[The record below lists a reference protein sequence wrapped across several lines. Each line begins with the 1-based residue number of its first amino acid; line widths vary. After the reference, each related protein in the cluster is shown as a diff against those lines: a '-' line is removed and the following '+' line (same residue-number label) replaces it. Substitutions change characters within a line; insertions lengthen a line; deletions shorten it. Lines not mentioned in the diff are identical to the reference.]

1 MKHEEKT
8 PNLSVHFHFNENW
21 RVMNQLFKIKHEI
34 GNASIR
40 ITNNMTLTTNME
52 EIMHAYMIMTLDK
65 ITPTLFW

>member
-1 MKHEEKT
+1 MKHGGKN
-8 PNLSVHFHFNENW
+8 PNLRVHFHFNENW
-21 RVMNQLFKIKHEI
+21 RVMTQLFKIKHEI

-65 ITPTLFW
+65 MAPSL